1 MSDIASLNNKM
12 RDVISREINDT
23 VERIKQNLVT
33 NNQVVTRQT
42 HDSVNA
48 KIPRYNIGEIWALDH
63 IDTLETG
70 ISPERSKM
78 VSWVDTYR
86 GLYSW
91 YKNKGFTVQGQRDK
105 RVAKATENQRTEGSL
120 MYRNKTPKKVYS
132 HEVQPMV
139 ERIEKELVGIVINTK
154 ILS

>member
-12 RDVISREINDT
+12 RDVISIEISDT

-70 ISPERSKM
+70 ISPERAKM
-78 VSWVDTYR
+78 VSWAENYQGLFHWYR
-86 GLYSW
+86 
-91 YKNKGFTVQGQRDK
+91 NKGFTTQEKWDR
-105 RVAKATENQRTEGSL
+105 RVVKATENQRTEGSL